1 MENIIIAE
9 NMIHLSPPSAI
20 LSFGR
25 YTMFVRYI
33 RSTFPPH
40 RHFTVQ
46 LLISILVEPN
56 WL

>member
-33 RSTFPPH
+33 RSTLPPY

-46 LLISILVEPN
+46 LLISTLVEPN